1 MAYITNADIEER
13 VGSDAYV
20 QLTDDDGD
28 GQADTGVVD
37 EARLGA
43 EGEVNSYLARRYQ
56 VPIDLT
62 VHADLADVLASF
74 VLDLAEYRLRVRRPP
89 VPKDVQDKWAQAIEW
104 LSRVA
109 DGSVELPSA
118 TPVAANTTRGT
129 LGVTTGEERLL
140 SREELSGY

>member
-13 VGSDAYV
+13 LGSEAYV

-28 GQADTGVVD
+28 GQANVGVVD

-43 EGEVNSYLARRYQ
+43 EGEVSSYLARRYQ

-62 VHADLADVLASF
+62 ANTGLADLLASF
-74 VLDLAEYRLRVRRPP
+74 ALDLAEYRLRARRPP
-89 VPKDVQDKWAQAIEW
+89 VPKDVLNKRDQAVEW

-118 TPVAANTTRGT
+118 APVAASTTRGT
-129 LGVTTGEERLL
+129 LGATTGDKRLL
-140 SREELSGY
+140 SREELSGH